1 MPTTRYGPATPL
13 GTICLRPPHP
23 LPAFH
28 QVKTHS
34 SSLVCCCVSI
44 QGLHPSKD
52 PAFEDFEGR
61 HLGAADQALFIF
73 DHLEGE
79 AKEEIKFR
87 SAAERGD
94 AKRTCS
100 EPVEDT
106 DTTSFVAE
114 FSLEANYPVQ
124 VTDPHDAV
132 TLHLSSMPSR
142 YRRPSSDRIRQ
153 PVEDVEECTCPA
165 SISQERHKAN
175 TQTNPS
181 VAEQTNSSNSSHPS
195 GAPVIAPHGGLCQQ
209 FGPRSREAPKQDDFP
224 KELQLIKSP
233 CQKCCCPAPPP
244 KISDLMNDKDLLDL
258 LRLKLDPNHCT
269 IKNWKNF
276 ASRWGMSYD
285 ELTLLEHR
293 TQGSLSHSPTQEF
306 LLRYNQK
313 TVTELTELCR
323 IYQRIDVLRLLQSW
337 IEKDWPSRWQQTL

>member
-1 MPTTRYGPATPL
+1 M
-13 GTICLRPPHP
+13 
-23 LPAFH
+23 
-28 QVKTHS
+28 
-34 SSLVCCCVSI
+34 SSLLACKEPFGKFVLDSTAVTTAALTTSNHWK
-44 QGLHPSKD
+44 QPSNHK
-52 PAFEDFEGR
+52 GR
-61 HLGAADQALFIF
+61 A
-73 DHLEGE
+73 
-79 AKEEIKFR
+79 
-87 SAAERGD
+87 S
-94 AKRTCS
+94 S

-106 DTTSFVAE
+106 DTTDFEAE

-132 TLHLSSMPSR
+132 TLHLSSMPTGYLS
-142 YRRPSSDRIRQ
+142 PSPESRIRQ
-153 PVEDVEECTCPA
+153 PVEDVEECTCP
-165 SISQERHKAN
+165 
-175 TQTNPS
+175 TF
-181 VAEQTNSSNSSHPS
+181 SSPD
-195 GAPVIAPHGGLCQQ
+195 C
-209 FGPRSREAPKQDDFP
+209 P
-224 KELQLIKSP
+224 KELQILNSP
-233 CQKCCCPAPPP
+233 CEKCCCPAPPP

-337 IEKDWPSRWQQTL
+337 IENDWPSRWQQTH

>member
-165 SISQERHKAN
+165 SISQ
-175 TQTNPS
+175 
-181 VAEQTNSSNSSHPS
+181 
-195 GAPVIAPHGGLCQQ
+195 
-209 FGPRSREAPKQDDFP
+209 DFP

>member
-1 MPTTRYGPATPL
+1 MGDVTTS
-13 GTICLRPPHP
+13 
-23 LPAFH
+23 
-28 QVKTHS
+28 KM
-34 SSLVCCCVSI
+34 SSLAA
-44 QGLHPSKD
+44 SK
-52 PAFEDFEGR
+52 ETY
-61 HLGAADQALFIF
+61 AD
-73 DHLEGE
+73 
-79 AKEEIKFR
+79 
-87 SAAERGD
+87 
-94 AKRTCS
+94 RTSS

-106 DTTSFVAE
+106 DTTSFVTE

-132 TLHLSSMPSR
+132 TLHLSSMPSEFLS
-142 YRRPSSDRIRQ
+142 PSSNRIKQ
-153 PVEDVEECTCPA
+153 PVEDVEECIC
-165 SISQERHKAN
+165 
-175 TQTNPS
+175 
-181 VAEQTNSSNSSHPS
+181 SSTSTS
-195 GAPVIAPHGGLCQQ
+195 A
-209 FGPRSREAPKQDDFP
+209 DYP
-224 KELQLIKSP
+224 KELQILNSP
-233 CQKCCCPAPPP
+233 CENWCSSAPPP

-293 TQGSLSHSPTQEF
+293 TQGSLSYSPTQEF

-337 IEKDWPSRWQQTL
+337 IEKDWPSRWQQTS